1 MKQATLKAAG
11 TAALGAAIAVVAA
24 GSASAAAP
32 GGLGLPTSALT
43 NPGLTGAA
51 TGAVAKVP
59 GGDQVTQVAG
69 TLNPDV
75 AAPLAPAP
83 AAQAPAAQAPA
94 AQAPAAQ
101 APAAQA
107 PAAEAPAAQAP
118 VEQAPAAQA
127 QLADPAAAMPAMPD
141 APAAANR
148 VGGLDSVPGGQGLA
162 KTPVG
167 GVVGTLSGLSPTGGG
182 APSLPGLG
190 G

>member
-11 TAALGAAIAVVAA
+11 TAALGVAIAAVAA
-24 GSASAAAP
+24 GSASAAPAP

-59 GGDQVTQVAG
+59 GGDQVAQVAG
-69 TLNPDV
+69 TLNPGV
-75 AAPLAPAP
+75 ASSLTPAPAQAEPAAPAP
-83 AAQAPAAQAPA
+83 EAAPVATAPEGAAPQGAPEAAAPEVQAM
-94 AQAPAAQ
+94 
-101 APAAQA
+101 
-107 PAAEAPAAQAP
+107 PAAEMPAPAGEA
-118 VEQAPAAQA
+118 
-127 QLADPAAAMPAMPD
+127 
-141 APAAANR
+141 APAAASANR
-148 VGGLDSVPGGQGLA
+148 IGGLDSVPGGQGLA

-167 GVVGTLSGLSPTGGG
+167 GLVSTVSGLSPAGGAG

>member
-83 AAQAPAAQAPA
+83 AAQAPAAQAPVE
-94 AQAPAAQ
+94 Q

-118 VEQAPAAQA
+118 VEQVPAAQTP
-127 QLADPAAAMPAMPD
+127 LADPAAAMPAMPA